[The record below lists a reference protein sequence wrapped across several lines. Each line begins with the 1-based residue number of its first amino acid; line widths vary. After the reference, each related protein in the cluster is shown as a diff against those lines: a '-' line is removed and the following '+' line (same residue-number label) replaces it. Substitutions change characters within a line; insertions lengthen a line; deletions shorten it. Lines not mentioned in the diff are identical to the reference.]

1 VVCSMNAYIEIPSEV
16 YEALRRASIRSGKD
30 PATMVI
36 ESILKSLDP
45 KSRIEIYMKL
55 YERYLKDAEELT
67 AKGDFVQA
75 SEKYWGAVTA
85 ILNAIGE
92 IRGWDHYTHRDYNVI
107 IENLYEETG
116 DKDLLADFSIAERL
130 HSNFYH
136 NFMRKS
142 AFEYHRERVLRLI
155 EKLRKIAMDIQ
166 GGSKRDI
173 AG

>member
-1 VVCSMNAYIEIPSEV
+1 MVCSMNAYIEIPSEV
-16 YEALRRASIRSGKD
+16 YKALRRASIRNGKD

-173 AG
+173 TG

>member
-1 VVCSMNAYIEIPSEV
+1 MCNMNTHIEIPNGV
-16 YEALRRASIRSGKD
+16 YEALEKASIKSGKD

-36 ESILKSLDP
+36 ETILKSLDP
-45 KSRIEIYMKL
+45 KSRVEIYMKL
-55 YERYLKDAEELT
+55 YERYLRDVEELT
-67 AKGDFVQA
+67 TKKDLVQA
-75 SEKYWGAVTA
+75 SEKYWEAVTA

-142 AFEYHRERVLRLI
+142 AFDSNTI
-155 EKLRKIAMDIQ
+155 ENVY
-166 GGSKRDI
+166 
-173 AG
+173 

>member
-1 VVCSMNAYIEIPSEV
+1 MNAYIEIPSEV
-16 YEALRRASIRSGKD
+16 YKALRRASIRNGKD
-30 PATMVI
+30 LATMVI

-142 AFEYHRERVLRLI
+142 AFGYHRERVSRLI

-173 AG
+173 TG

>member
-1 VVCSMNAYIEIPSEV
+1 MNAYIEIPSEV
-16 YEALRRASIRSGKD
+16 YEALRRAFIRSGKD
-30 PATMVI
+30 PATMAI

-116 DKDLLADFSIAERL
+116 DKDLLADFSIVERL

-173 AG
+173 TG

>member
-1 VVCSMNAYIEIPSEV
+1 MVCSMNAYIEIPSEV

-130 HSNFYH
+130 HSNIYH

-142 AFEYHRERVLRLI
+142 TFEYHRERVLRLI

-173 AG
+173 TG